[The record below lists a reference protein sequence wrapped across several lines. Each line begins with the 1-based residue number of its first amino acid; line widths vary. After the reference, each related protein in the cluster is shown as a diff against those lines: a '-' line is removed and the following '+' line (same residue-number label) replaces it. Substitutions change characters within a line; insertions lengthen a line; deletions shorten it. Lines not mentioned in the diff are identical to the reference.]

1 MIENT
6 NQAFL
11 SWYESHHDS
20 FVRFCS
26 SKAFGIMETE
36 DLVQEAVLKTLE
48 GFERIQDKTKTLGY
62 MIGIVQNIIRNQRRR
77 QKFQGDWEEL
87 VLEKLESKTLNP
99 EVALDI
105 QLLLKKLNELPEKQS
120 EAITLFEISGFSIR
134 EIAAIQDSTEGA
146 TKTRISRGRQNLKE
160 LLSEKPGTMSVSQR
174 LAVYASILF

>member
-1 MIENT
+1 M
-6 NQAFL
+6 
-11 SWYESHHDS
+11 
-20 FVRFCS
+20 
-26 SKAFGIMETE
+26 
-36 DLVQEAVLKTLE
+36 
-48 GFERIQDKTKTLGY
+48 
-62 MIGIVQNIIRNQRRR
+62 
-77 QKFQGDWEEL
+77 
-87 VLEKLESKTLNP
+87 EKLESKTLNP